1 MEFTAL
7 KSGLEKVF
15 EDIQTQSSHGELPK
29 IEQVSS
35 FVRLCRQ
42 LHTQAPDEW
51 ADEAGDFTHMAEK
64 LLQAVKN
71 GLVEESVLCVESLS
85 EAQTYC
91 HRLFKD

>member
-7 KSGLEKVF
+7 KAGLESSF
-15 EDIQTQSSHGELPK
+15 QEIQTCTSHGELPE
-29 IEQVSS
+29 IDQVNA

-51 ADEAGDFTHMAEK
+51 ADEAGDFAHMAEK

-71 GLVEESVLCVESLS
+71 GAAEESVLCVESLN

-91 HRLFKD
+91 HRMFKD

>member
-1 MEFTAL
+1 MEFSAL
-7 KSGLEKVF
+7 KSGMEKSF
-15 EDIQTQSSHGELPK
+15 LAIQTRTSLGELP
-29 IEQVSS
+29 EPDQVNT

-51 ADEAGDFTHMAEK
+51 ADEAGDFSHMAEK

-71 GLVEESVLCVESLS
+71 GQVEESVLCVESLS
-85 EAQTYC
+85 DAQSYC

>member
-7 KSGLEKVF
+7 KSGMDRTFQE
-15 EDIQTQSSHGELPK
+15 IQTRTSHGELP
-29 IEQVSS
+29 ELERVGA

-51 ADEAGDFTHMAEK
+51 ADEAGDFSHMAEK

-71 GLVEESVLCVESLS
+71 GSVEESVLCVESLN

-91 HRLFKD
+91 HRMFKD

>member
-7 KSGLEKVF
+7 KSSLEKIF
-15 EDIQTQSSHGELPK
+15 LDIQTRTTHGELPES
-29 IEQVSS
+29 EQVNS

-51 ADEAGDFTHMAEK
+51 ADEAGDFAHMAEK

-71 GLVEESVLCVESLS
+71 RLVEESVLCVESLN

-91 HRLFKD
+91 HRMFKD